1 MDQLS
6 QQYPL
11 FLFISLLIIVFVIEQ
26 SIYRVWG
33 REDRFDIVT
42 VLCGLCAIIQFIVSL
57 SSDHLVHMLSP
68 LIWIGMGMVNFQFSE
83 IPIFNKKKTL
93 FKAIVFFV
101 STIVLVT
108 AYLLLALK
116 MVP

>member
-68 LIWIGMGMVNFQFSE
+68 LIWVGIGMVNFQFSE

-93 FKAIVFFV
+93 FKAFLFFV
-101 STIVLVT
+101 ITIVLVT